1 MEEITV
7 RAFAEQIGVSPERL
21 LAQFVEAGIEGLN
34 SPDDLLLNEQ
44 KMVLLGHLRKSRG
57 KQVQAETQRVTLRRR
72 SISEL
77 KVAGSQGR
85 SKMVTIEVRRKR
97 VYVKRAVVLE
107 QEKQRIDE
115 ARKLREAEQERER
128 LAERQQHEDDVE
140 RKRRE
145 EASAQRKAEE
155 ARKLE
160 AARQEKENL
169 IRAQEEE
176 RRRAE
181 AEARKEEEEE
191 QRRQE
196 KAISA
201 HVSKSTSRAKKGK
214 SISGE
219 LHVKTGGKGGRRESR
234 ARRRQGRGRVATVE
248 AQHGFERPVEP
259 KQKEVEIPE
268 TISVSDL
275 AQRMA
280 VKSSGLIR
288 TLMKLG
294 VMATINQTL
303 DQDTA
308 SLAVE
313 EMGHVAKL
321 QAPQDADMALLERIR
336 GLHGKNRLRHP
347 VVTVMGHVD
356 HGKTSLLD
364 YIRSTRVTS
373 KEAGGITQHI
383 GAYHVKLKQG
393 GITFLDTP
401 GHAVF
406 SAMRARGA
414 QVTDLVILVVAAD
427 DGVMPQTIE
436 AIDHAR
442 AAGVPIVAAINK
454 IDKPQ
459 ADLERI
465 KTELAQREVVPEEW
479 GGDTQFIPV
488 SAKTGEGVES
498 LLEAILLQAELLELK
513 APVDGAAQGVVLESS
528 LDKGR
533 GSMATVLVQ
542 RGTLKRGDTL
552 LAGCEY
558 GRVRSLLDE
567 QGRQVNSAGPSM
579 PVQVLGLSGVPEAG
593 DEALVVPDE
602 HTARGVAIHR
612 QQHERNARFVA
623 QQQAKPDDLFTQ
635 MGKDKIKVFNLLIKA
650 DVRGSL
656 EAIRGAVNR
665 FSGEEVAVNV
675 ISAGVG
681 AITESDINLAMV
693 SNAVI
698 IAFNVRADKAAR
710 RAQQDSGADVRY
722 YSVIYDLIDDVRKV
736 LSGMLSPEVREKIVG
751 IAEVRDVFRS
761 PKFGAVAGSLVTE
774 GHVRRDDL
782 IRVLRDNMVIYEG
795 RLESLRRFKND
806 IAEVQAGTECGIAV
820 KDYNDVRPGDQ
831 IEVYQRIEV
840 DREIEP

>member
-1 MEEITV
+1 MAEITV
-7 RAFAEQIGVSPERL
+7 RVFAEQIGVSPERL
-21 LAQFVEAGIEGLN
+21 LAQFAEAGVEGLKG
-34 SPDDLLLNEQ
+34 PDDLLLNEQ
-44 KMVLLGHLRKSRG
+44 KMALLDHLRQSRG
-57 KQVQAETQRVTLRRR
+57 KEARAETRRVTLRRR
-72 SISEL
+72 STSEL
-77 KVAGSQGR
+77 KIAGSQGR
-85 SKMVTIEVRRKR
+85 SKMVTVQVKRKR

-115 ARKLREAEQERER
+115 AKKLREAEQERKR
-128 LAERQQHEDDVE
+128 LVEKQHADDVE

-160 AARQEKENL
+160 AARQEQENL
-169 IRAQEEE
+169 MRAQEEE

-191 QRRQE
+191 QRRLE
-196 KAISA
+196 KAMA
-201 HVSKSTSRAKKGK
+201 HAPKSTSRVKKGK

-219 LHVKTGGKGGRRESR
+219 LHVKTEGKGGHRESR

-259 KQKEVEIPE
+259 RRKEVEIPE
-268 TISVSDL
+268 TISVGDL

-280 VKSSGLIR
+280 VKSSVLIR

-294 VMATINQTL
+294 VMATINQAL

-308 SLAVE
+308 LLAVE

-321 QAPQDADMALLERIR
+321 QAPQDADIALLERIR
-336 GLHGKNRLRHP
+336 GLHGESRSRHP

-364 YIRSTRVTS
+364 YIRSTRVAS
-373 KEAGGITQHI
+373 KETGGITQHI

-401 GHAVF
+401 GHAAF

-459 ADLERI
+459 ADMERI
-465 KTELAQREVVPEEW
+465 KTELSQREVVPEDW

-488 SAKTGEGVES
+488 SAKTGEGVEE

-528 LDKGR
+528 LDRGR
-533 GSMATVLVQ
+533 GSLATVLVQ
-542 RGTLKRGDTL
+542 RGTLKRGDIL
-552 LAGCEY
+552 IAGCEH
-558 GRVRSLLDE
+558 GRVRALLDE
-567 QGRQVNSAGPSM
+567 QGRQVNSAGPSI

-602 HTARGVAIHR
+602 HTARTVAMHR
-612 QQHERNARFVA
+612 KQQDRNARFVA
-623 QQQAKPDDLFTQ
+623 QKQAKPDDLFTQ
-635 MGKDKIKVFNLLIKA
+635 MGKDNIKVFNLLIKA

-656 EAIRGAVNR
+656 EAIRDAVNR
-665 FSGEEVAVNV
+665 FSSEEVAVNI
-675 ISAGVG
+675 ISSGVG
-681 AITESDINLAMV
+681 AITESDINLVAV
-693 SNAVI
+693 SDAVI

-710 RAQQDSGADVRY
+710 KAQQDSGVDIRY

-736 LSGMLSPEVREKIVG
+736 LSGMLSPEVREKIMG

-761 PKFGAVAGSLVTE
+761 PKYGAVAGALVTE

-782 IRVLRDNMVIYEG
+782 IRVLRDNVVIYEG

-806 IAEVQAGTECGIAV
+806 VAEVQAGTECGIAV

-831 IEVYQRIEV
+831 IEVYQRVEV
-840 DREIEP
+840 DREIKP